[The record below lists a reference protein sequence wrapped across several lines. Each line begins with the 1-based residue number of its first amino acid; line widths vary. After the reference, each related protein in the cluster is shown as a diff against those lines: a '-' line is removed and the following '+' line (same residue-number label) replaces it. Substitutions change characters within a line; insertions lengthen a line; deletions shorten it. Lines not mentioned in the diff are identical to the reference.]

1 MRGKPQRVV
10 GEIFIPQTACT
21 GFCDMFNMLALSAND
36 DSAAEGNRQKAQGGG
51 SRDNSNNG
59 PEKKEVQLFESVSF
73 E

>member
-1 MRGKPQRVV
+1 
-10 GEIFIPQTACT
+10 
-21 GFCDMFNMLALSAND
+21 MFNMLALSAND